1 MDIIQNLADGF
12 PLKHTLLEKKNRN
25 QLVTT
30 TMLKMSQR
38 SFPDGNMFPE
48 TPHTPRLSVCP
59 EYSWKFSDNQNWRF
73 GGLFSLKTR
82 CAWGRRSEQSPNLG
96 PPPQEKQNSLS
107 RGQVSKALHLSS
119 KSCWKGMDKI
129 RLPIP
134 GIYTW
139 KKACLNGTNICLHE
153 TNAVLHF
160 LNRASIHWMS
170 HTRHLYI
177 ETADSF
183 KPKTIKH
190 RTKFSW
196 KKNGTCFRLCS
207 RLGDPT
213 GNPNMLAITTMYIY
227 IIMYIYIELYIYV
240 CYIYVYVIYICI
252 YVMYIYIIIYIY
264 IGDMFL

>member
-227 IIMYIYIELYIYV
+227 IIMYIYIELYIYG
-240 CYIYVYVIYICI
+240 
-252 YVMYIYIIIYIY
+252 IIYI
-264 IGDMFL
+264 